1 MAQTEII
8 TSTGEAGVADLNRS
22 EGRAYLTVENTV
34 SDPAE
39 LVSAYNSLLESST
52 ALGRRRTVLRAR
64 CSPEVVS
71 QLTADHADALEVT
84 IPLHLVDPTTTD
96 SIVVLGKNVHA
107 SDIPEWDSVYNYW
120 QNRNGRPRTPASFV
134 EQLPTQ
140 YQLVATFNESDI
152 PELRQ
157 LWNAFGWSNQ
167 GLSQLRETIG
177 NGIVFSGVRDRET
190 GRIVSASMGE
200 ILSFAGVNL
209 AETTEYST
217 HPDYRGQSL
226 CTASVVGLSA
236 QLLDEL
242 SARDGIPLI
251 LAELNM
257 SSRSDVVAYHAGLT
271 IPDVEKVAG
280 VTAPRQVLRA
290 NVSVLDGMPPN
301 DLYWHNLGL
310 DRTTYGAAFAFP
322 HRYLR
327 NFIVGVMP
335 DQHIEWFYGDDQRR
349 QILSEYE
356 Q

>member
-22 EGRAYLTVENTV
+22 EGRAYLTMASTV
-34 SDPAE
+34 SDPSE
-39 LVSAYNSLLESST
+39 LVSAYAELLDSST
-52 ALGRRRTVLRAR
+52 ARGRRRTVLRAR
-64 CSPEVVS
+64 CSPDVVS
-71 QLTADHADALEVT
+71 QLTTNHADALEVT
-84 IPLHLVDPTTTD
+84 IPLHLIDPTTTD
-96 SIVVLGKNVHA
+96 SIVVLGKNVHT
-107 SDIPEWDSVYNYW
+107 SDIPEWDSVYDYW

-134 EQLPTQ
+134 EHLPPQ
-140 YQLVATFNESDI
+140 FRLVQTFNSSDI

-157 LWNAFGWSNQ
+157 LWNAFGWSEQ
-167 GLSQLRETIG
+167 GLRQLRETIG
-177 NGIVFSGVRDRET
+177 NGIVFSGVRDRDT
-190 GRIVSASMGE
+190 GKIVSASMGE

-217 HPDYRGQSL
+217 HPDYRGHSL

-236 QLLDEL
+236 QLLNEL
-242 SARDGIPLI
+242 DARHGIPLI

-271 IPDVEKVAG
+271 IPEVEKVTG
-280 VTAPRQVLRA
+280 LEAPRQVLRA

-301 DLYWHNLGL
+301 DLNWRSLGL
-310 DRTTYGAAFAFP
+310 DRNTHGKSFAFP

-335 DQHIEWFYGDDQRR
+335 RQHIESFYSVDQRQ
-349 QILSEYE
+349 QILSKYE
-356 Q
+356 